1 MGGQTANLSDIEALV
16 AGFEELKGKGEQ
28 IKAFYEELSIDSS
41 LGSAGDESSDRG
53 GAYDSG
59 VGHEDGGLPSWVKSN
74 SDMSEQSADEAS
86 ASTVGGGAGALS
98 MAGDISEHS
107 PDEADEVD
115 EVDPRIKMLK
125 KEVQKLQLESGL
137 RQVQLNTLQRQRQ
150 EQLLNEEHYKE
161 QLKTYRKALE
171 EYEQEAKARARRQ
184 RPGRAQTGRFRDYE
198 MTVPRK
204 LHPLGAPL
212 IF

>member
-1 MGGQTANLSDIEALV
+1 MSSSDSFGSPGGIGSPRGFPDLSPVPQRGEASEEEEDEHKQRPNTTPSGAMGGQTANLSDIEALV

-86 ASTVGGGAGALS
+86 ASTVGGGA
-98 MAGDISEHS
+98 
-107 PDEADEVD
+107 
-115 EVDPRIKMLK
+115 
-125 KEVQKLQLESGL
+125 
-137 RQVQLNTLQRQRQ
+137 
-150 EQLLNEEHYKE
+150 
-161 QLKTYRKALE
+161 
-171 EYEQEAKARARRQ
+171 
-184 RPGRAQTGRFRDYE
+184 
-198 MTVPRK
+198 
-204 LHPLGAPL
+204 
-212 IF
+212 